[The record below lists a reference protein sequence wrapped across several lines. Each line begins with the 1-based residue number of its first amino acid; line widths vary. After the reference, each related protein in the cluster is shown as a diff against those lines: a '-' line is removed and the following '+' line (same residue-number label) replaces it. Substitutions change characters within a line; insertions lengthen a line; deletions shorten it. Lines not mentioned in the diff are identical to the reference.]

1 MHISLG
7 EVLWGTLVYKVG
19 WGTMGFVSENLG
31 RAKKLRFFF
40 LVFPLSQVCFL
51 LWGFNRCKEWKIQ
64 LD

>member
-40 LVFPLSQVCFL
+40 F
-51 LWGFNRCKEWKIQ
+51 GFSSITGLFFIMGFQ
-64 LD
+64 